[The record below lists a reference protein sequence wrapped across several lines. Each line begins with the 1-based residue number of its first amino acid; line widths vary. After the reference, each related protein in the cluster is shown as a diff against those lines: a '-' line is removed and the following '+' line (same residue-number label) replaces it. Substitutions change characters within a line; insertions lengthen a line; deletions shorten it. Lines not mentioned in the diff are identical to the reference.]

1 MKNPIPISNFNP
13 VAQQRIGTG
22 KASPEKK
29 KCHRVNREKPA
40 FKRQKKP
47 LSSLNLRRPSQI
59 LLVPFGARRTSEVQ
73 KGALKSLRFGFASPE
88 PRCHDHPPRGIYAS
102 CSPITSWTLDSPIGM
117 TNTLILVLPTL
128 ILFVASNNFPATPR
142 RFSRFPADIKHD
154 GFHQWLFF
162 IGFVGA
168 GIVAIWPSQSQVKD
182 GTSTLNE
189 TKIGRQGPKWRVWP
203 AKRLASQKK
212 KLLGKD
218 CL

>member
-29 KCHRVNREKPA
+29 MSQGKPRKTCFQA
-40 FKRQKKP
+40 TKKASVLTELKKAKSDSSGSFRCQKNFW
-47 LSSLNLRRPSQI
+47 SS
-59 LLVPFGARRTSEVQ
+59 

-128 ILFVASNNFPATPR
+128 IPFVASNNFPATPR

-182 GTSTLNE
+182 GTDGW
-189 TKIGRQGPKWRVWP
+189 TKQKLP
-203 AKRLASQKK
+203 ARPQVASLTCDKNGFTKK
-212 KLLGKD
+212 KSCWGRIV
-218 CL
+218 